1 MIGGPGRQFGP
12 GFFVRPRRSL
22 LPADCSSA
30 SSRGDV
36 LYLRVAIRIVEV
48 TAAGATPFKP
58 DVDRPGCVR
67 YSRCRSTFST
77 ALSL

>member
-1 MIGGPGRQFGP
+1 
-12 GFFVRPRRSL
+12 
-22 LPADCSSA
+22 
-30 SSRGDV
+30 V